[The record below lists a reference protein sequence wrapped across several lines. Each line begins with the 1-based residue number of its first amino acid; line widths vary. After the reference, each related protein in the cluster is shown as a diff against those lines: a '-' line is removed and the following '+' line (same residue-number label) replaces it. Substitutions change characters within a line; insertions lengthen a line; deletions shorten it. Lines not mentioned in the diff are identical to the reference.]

1 MAKYDESTLVIKHL
15 PPELDVNDRVDL
27 LKNLGAVEVSC
38 VSSEFKKSSLTF
50 AKFRTK
56 EQCQLVLKHLHQK
69 EILGSLLS
77 VEYARGRY
85 NDGRVASEESTTL
98 LNGTNDE
105 TTSQRKI
112 VEAYL
117 KKLNSWTNDL
127 DFNQPPPVHIRYQ
140 YPPPST
146 QVLRN
151 ICKALAKVPKLYTQV
166 LHLMNKMNLPCPFSE
181 NFYLETDLVAEDFE
195 EPEPVADSST
205 EESEIESDGDVLRT
219 PRVTIS
225 SKKRSLVKKIKVHKF
240 VKPKMTVG
248 ERQAVKPEEVFETRQ
263 VQVPKKIELKVSTDF
278 NMLTDSH
285 ILPEVTETFGL
296 LEPKIP
302 EAVPEEEET
311 NKKEDSAPGGVIS
324 AEELELNRIPPKDF
338 HLLPVF
344 KNYQPGPPTCRLYV
358 KNLAKT
364 VTVGDLEF
372 IFNRYRVEE
381 TGDQVNL
388 YDIRL
393 MQEGRMKGQAFITLQ
408 RVELAE
414 QAVKETNGYI
424 LKGKAIVVQFARSNK
439 PK

>member
-27 LKNLGAVEVSC
+27 LKTLGAVDVSC
-38 VSSEFKKSSLTF
+38 ISSEVKKSSLTF

-56 EQCQLVLKHLHQK
+56 EQCAVVLKHLHQK
-69 EILGSLLS
+69 EVLGSLLS
-77 VEYARGRY
+77 VEYARGRC
-85 NDGRVASEESTTL
+85 NDGRLVLEETTL

-117 KKLNSWTNDL
+117 KKLNSWTYDL

-151 ICKALAKVPKLYTQV
+151 ICRALAKVPKLYTQV
-166 LHLMNKMNLPCPFSE
+166 LHLMNKMNLPCPFSN
-181 NFYLETDLVAEDFE
+181 NFYVESDLVGEDFE
-195 EPEPVADSST
+195 EPEPVVNSST
-205 EESEIESDGDVLRT
+205 EESEIESDADVLRT
-219 PRVTIS
+219 PRVSIS
-225 SKKRSLVKKIKVHKF
+225 SKKRTLVKKIKVNKF
-240 VKPKMTVG
+240 VKSKTAVG
-248 ERQAVKPEEVFETRQ
+248 DRQAVKPEEVFETRQ
-263 VQVPKKIELKVSTDF
+263 VQVPKKIELKVSTEF
-278 NMLTDSH
+278 NMSADNQKV
-285 ILPEVTETFGL
+285 PEVTETFGL
-296 LEPKIP
+296 LEPKVV
-302 EAVPEEEET
+302 EAAPEEEET
-311 NKKEDSAPGGVIS
+311 NKKDESAPGGVIS

-344 KNYQPGPPTCRLYV
+344 KNYRPGPPTCRLYV

-364 VTVGDLEF
+364 VTVSDLEF

-408 RVELAE
+408 SVELSE
-414 QAVKETNGYI
+414 RAVKETNGYI